1 MSEINQINL
10 KQSNLLNKNKNLMLN
25 LTENTF
31 TNNILVKN
39 TNTQKIKTN
48 LVYSIILTLLLSLT
62 FALNTSDLYAKKKKK
77 KRKKS
82 RSARL
87 YNPNK
92 TKNEAILMIRA
103 NSEELAE
110 LIGATPIDK
119 SQLPK
124 HLFANHSELENLDE
138 MVEENSEFDEEIAKL
153 ALMENESINDIKFA
167 DSKNPNA
174 NNELLTSNNTT
185 AINYY
190 DESKYEVDYF
200 NFYDADGFSSNE
212 DYYYEGDIIGDEG
225 EDLEELSQYNEPS
238 MTMEE
243 FRNFWLS
250 YVSSI
255 EGKNIDDTESGIKK
269 SEIMEIILSWFGT
282 PYKFGGTSENAIDCS
297 AFVQTV
303 FNTAAEVKLPRTARE
318 QFTVGKLVRNRKDL
332 KFGDLVFF
340 NTRKRVRVSHVGIY
354 LGDNLFAHASS
365 RSGVT
370 VSSLEQDYYNRK
382 YIGGKRIGLETMNQ
396 VSKIDKNASS
406 N

>member
-1 MSEINQINL
+1 MSEKTQFDL
-10 KQSNLLNKNKNLMLN
+10 KQSNLLNDQLIENKDLMLN
-25 LTENTF
+25 LTDNTL
-31 TNNILVKN
+31 ISN
-39 TNTQKIKTN
+39 TTIQKIKSN
-48 LVYSIILTLLLSLT
+48 LVYSIIITLLLTLT

-110 LIGATPIDK
+110 LIGVTPIEK

-153 ALMENESINDIKFA
+153 ALMENESINDAKFA
-167 DSKNPNA
+167 DSKA
-174 NNELLTSNNTT
+174 NNELFTSNNTT

-200 NFYDADGFSSNE
+200 NFYDADGFSNNDDE
-212 DYYYEGDIIGDEG
+212 YYEGDIIGDEG
-225 EDLEELSQYNEPS
+225 EDLEELAQYNELS